1 MVPIDTVD
9 NRRMRARFSAHADDY
24 DRYASV
30 QKLVIDSLCRQI
42 GPLGPLAGPLLDI
55 GTGTGALAE
64 ALGGHLPTGDLVVMD
79 IAHGMTRQ
87 AHRRLGGPGACD
99 ADACLLPFRGAAFAS
114 VVSSSVY
121 QWVAELSTAFA
132 EVARVL
138 QPDGLFAAALFGEQT
153 LVELRSSHRH
163 AIAEGGSGQLS
174 HVQDF
179 PGLNEVRAALEGSGL
194 QVLTSTR
201 YLEVEY
207 HPDVPV
213 LLRQLK
219 QIGASNASRRRPRGL
234 ASRKV
239 MLEMVRWYEENYRNE
254 RGLPATYE
262 IILFLASKKHSM
274 AMG

>member
-1 MVPIDTVD
+1 MVPIDAVD
-9 NRRMRARFSAHADDY
+9 NRRMRARFSAHAGDY

-30 QKLVIDSLCRQI
+30 QKQVIDSLCRQI
-42 GPLGPLAGPLLDI
+42 LPLGPLEGPLLDI

-64 ALGGHLPTGDLVVMD
+64 ALGGHLSSGDLVVMD

-87 AHRRLGGPGACD
+87 AHRRLGRPGACD

-121 QWVAELSTAFA
+121 QWVAELPAAFA
-132 EVARVL
+132 EVGRVL
-138 QPDGLFAAALFGEQT
+138 QPDGVFAAALFGEQT
-153 LVELRSSHRH
+153 LVELRSSHRQ

-179 PGLNEVRAALEGSGL
+179 PGLSEVRVALERSGL
-194 QVLTSTR
+194 QVMTSTS

-207 HPDVPV
+207 HPDVPA

-239 MLEMVRWYEENYRNE
+239 MLEMVRWYEENYRDE

-262 IILFLASKKHSM
+262 IILFLASKKDSS
-274 AMG
+274 AMR